1 MVIKG
6 DIRIFPGEVKDLLHG
21 LATEDFFADGIL
33 CGSWVML
40 GYRYQ
45 HQLMYALHT
54 EDIDAIEAARDCVAD
69 RTVPS
74 FGEPCIYPTSHGPL
88 YSRRQKGLNSLSS

>member
-40 GYRYQ
+40 VYRYH

-54 EDIDAIEAARDCVAD
+54 EDIDFAIETSRHCVAD
-69 RTVPS
+69 IPALLKRLGYLPV
-74 FGEPCIYPTSHGPL
+74 FERL
-88 YSRRQKGLNSLSS
+88 